1 MADGTYEFKL
11 YRYTPSRVA
20 AVIFVILFVLTTA
33 GHVFQL
39 IKRKTW
45 YFIPFVLGGCFQV
58 IGYVARVLAHN
69 NKESVPIYSLQTI
82 LILLAPA
89 LYAAS
94 IYMVL
99 ARLIVTLNAQH
110 LSLVPVK
117 WMTKIFIVGDVIG
130 FVGQAAGGGIMASG
144 SISSLKLGEHITVAG
159 LCVQI
164 LFFSIF
170 VAVATVFHRRQAQAE
185 GSRGLVAVGS
195 TILSHRTWETLLYAL
210 YATSILIWVRSLFR
224 VIEFAMGNDGFLLR
238 NEVFLY
244 VFDATLM
251 FLAMVCLNLVH
262 PARFLELK
270 SSLDRT
276 GPVPLV
282 DARRQ
287 RETKSGSTSA
297 SDMA

>member
-1 MADGTYEFKL
+1 MANEPYEFKL
-11 YRYTPSRVA
+11 YRYTPSRIA
-20 AVIFVILFVLTTA
+20 AAIFVVLFALTTA
-33 GHVFQL
+33 GHMFQL

-58 IGYVARVLAHN
+58 IGYVGRVLAHNN

-99 ARLIVTLNAQH
+99 ARLIVTLDAQH

-164 LFFSIF
+164 LFSIF
-170 VAVATVFHRRQAQAE
+170 IVVATVFHRRYANAE

-195 TILSHRTWETLLYAL
+195 TVFSHRTWETLLYAL
-210 YATSILIWVRSLFR
+210 YGTSILI
-224 VIEFAMGNDGFLLR
+224 
-238 NEVFLY
+238 
-244 VFDATLM
+244 
-251 FLAMVCLNLVH
+251 
-262 PARFLELK
+262 
-270 SSLDRT
+270 
-276 GPVPLV
+276 
-282 DARRQ
+282 
-287 RETKSGSTSA
+287 
-297 SDMA
+297 